1 MRRWNFSA
9 ILLAG
14 LALWAGGQGTIR
26 PGGEDR
32 APSAEERSAL
42 LNRVIADQHANDA
55 ALDLYER
62 IERRE
67 TRKTARESE
76 PAQVQVFR
84 VVPAGTGSG
93 RIPVGAD
100 GKPAD
105 PAAYTAEL
113 RKLENALVWASEPS
127 NREQRD
133 ALAKFQKRRKDRAEL
148 VDAVRDAFVY
158 TWLGREE
165 RGGRVLAKFQ
175 LDPNP
180 KYKPTSRLTG
190 VFSHVRG
197 VAWVDESAGQLERIE
212 AEITEDI
219 SFGGGLVAKV
229 YKGGRF
235 VLEQVEVAPGVWL
248 PTLYDYNFDGRKF
261 FFGVG
266 VHERTTVSQYK
277 RIGPPKEALQ
287 VIRAELNNPKS
298 SETSR

>member
-1 MRRWNFSA
+1 MRHWNFSA

-32 APSAEERSAL
+32 APTAEERSAL
-42 LNRVIADQHANDA
+42 LNRVIVDQHANDA

-158 TWLGREE
+158 TWLGR
-165 RGGRVLAKFQ
+165 
-175 LDPNP
+175 
-180 KYKPTSRLTG
+180 
-190 VFSHVRG
+190 
-197 VAWVDESAGQLERIE
+197 
-212 AEITEDI
+212 
-219 SFGGGLVAKV
+219 
-229 YKGGRF
+229 
-235 VLEQVEVAPGVWL
+235 
-248 PTLYDYNFDGRKF
+248 
-261 FFGVG
+261 
-266 VHERTTVSQYK
+266 
-277 RIGPPKEALQ
+277 
-287 VIRAELNNPKS
+287 
-298 SETSR
+298 

>member
-1 MRRWNFSA
+1 MRHWNFSA
-9 ILLAG
+9 ILFAG
-14 LALWAGGQGTIR
+14 FALWAGGQGTTV

-32 APSAEERSAL
+32 APSAEERNAL

-67 TRKTARESE
+67 TRKTARESA

-113 RKLENALVWASEPS
+113 RKLENALVWASEPG

-148 VDAVRDAFVY
+148 VDAVRDAFVF

-180 KYKPTSRLTG
+180 KYK
-190 VFSHVRG
+190 HVRG
-197 VAWVDESAGQLERIE
+197 VAWVDESAGQLVRIE
-212 AEITEDI
+212 AEIVEDI

-248 PTLYDYNFDGRKF
+248 PALYDYNFDGRKF

-287 VIRAELNNPKS
+287 VIRAELSNPKS